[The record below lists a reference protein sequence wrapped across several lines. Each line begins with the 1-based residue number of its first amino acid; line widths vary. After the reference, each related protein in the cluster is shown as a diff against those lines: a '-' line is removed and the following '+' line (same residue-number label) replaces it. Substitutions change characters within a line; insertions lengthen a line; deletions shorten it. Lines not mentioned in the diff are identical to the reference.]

1 MQGVNDMWVVK
12 RCVKD
17 FEDVFKTVVAE
28 FETDTE
34 ADAWAEQEQDSSNP
48 FPDVWFEVEFKFET

>member
-1 MQGVNDMWVVK
+1 MWVVK
-12 RCVKD
+12 RCVQD

-48 FPDVWFEVEFKFET
+48 FPDVWFEVEFEFE